1 MGHLC
6 TRSLLTPRLLAMALA
21 VFACTVA
28 ARVEAASP
36 EQFINELAQQAIAV
50 SAQNAPQQQKVEQF
64 RALLN
69 RGFDVPLIGQFVL
82 GRYWRKASDAE
93 KSEYLRLFEDYIVRS
108 YAKRFDAYQGE
119 QLQVLGS
126 RQDANGALLVGTLM
140 QRPGGGEP
148 VRIEWQVQPTGAS
161 YHVVDVIV
169 EGVSM
174 GVTQRSEFASVIR
187 RGGGEVA
194 TIIDALKKILAQL
207 QS

>member
-1 MGHLC
+1 M
-6 TRSLLTPRLLAMALA
+6 PRLLAVALA
-21 VFACTVA
+21 MVACAVTSRADA
-28 ARVEAASP
+28 ATP

-64 RALLN
+64 RILLN
-69 RGFDVPLIGQFVL
+69 RGFDVPLIGKFVL
-82 GRYWRKASDAE
+82 GRYWPKATDAE
-93 KSEYLRLFEDYIVRS
+93 RAEYLKLFEDYIVRS
-108 YAKRFDAYQGE
+108 YEKRFEAYQGE

-126 RQDANGALLVGTLM
+126 RQDANGALLVGTVM

-148 VRIEWQVQPTGAS
+148 VRIEWQVQPAGGS
-161 YHVVDVIV
+161 YNVVDVVV

-174 GVTQRSEFASVIR
+174 GVTQRSEFSSVIR
-187 RGGGEVA
+187 RGGGDVA

>member
-1 MGHLC
+1 MSQP
-6 TRSLLTPRLLAMALA
+6 TVRSLLAPRLLAVALAALA
-21 VFACTVA
+21 VIQPLRA
-28 ARVEAASP
+28 EASSP

-64 RALLN
+64 RTLLN
-69 RGFDVPLIGQFVL
+69 RGFNVPLIGQFVL

-93 KSEYLRLFEDYIVRS
+93 KTEYLNLFEDYIVRS
-108 YAKRFDAYQGE
+108 YAKRFEAYQGE
-119 QLQVLGS
+119 QLQVMGS
-126 RQDANGALLVGTLM
+126 RQDANGALLVGTVL

-148 VRIEWQVQPTGAS
+148 VRIDWQVNPSGGS

-187 RGGGEVA
+187 RGGGDVGA
-194 TIIDALKKILAQL
+194 IIDALKKILAQL